1 VTDGLID
8 QFLSECED
16 LGLRD
21 ADPQLDAIRMA
32 ILVEDVFGLVLSDE
46 QISPTVIGDRAAL
59 RDLLA
64 HSMNAR

>member
-1 VTDGLID
+1 MTDGLID

-32 ILVEDVFGLVLSDE
+32 ILVEDVFGLVLPDG
-46 QISPTVIGDRAAL
+46 QISPTVVGDRTAL
-59 RDLLA
+59 RALLV
-64 HSMNAR
+64 HSMKAR